1 LEKLP
6 TGEGNEHEVHPVHT
20 QPSKIIIN
28 AMVIVQQVASKET
41 TVKSCANLAKKY
53 IASLEELVADYD
65 TFYLVFY
72 HL

>member
-1 LEKLP
+1 
-6 TGEGNEHEVHPVHT
+6 
-20 QPSKIIIN
+20 
-28 AMVIVQQVASKET
+28 MVIVQQVASKET